1 MLFGVF
7 ERAVVYMRRIIGS
20 TLHEGA
26 NAALAGTLNPP
37 LSPAPTLVA
46 FRLSRGFYEAFWRP
60 YNITSGFQGKLEVTF

>member
-1 MLFGVF
+1 MGRSIIGMLFGVF

-46 FRLSRGFYEAFWRP
+46 FRL
-60 YNITSGFQGKLEVTF
+60 